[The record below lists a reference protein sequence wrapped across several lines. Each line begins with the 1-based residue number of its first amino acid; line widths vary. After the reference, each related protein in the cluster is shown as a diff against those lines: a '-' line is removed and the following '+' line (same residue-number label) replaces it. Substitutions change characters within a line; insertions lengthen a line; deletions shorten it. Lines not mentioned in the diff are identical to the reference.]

1 MKWIVVAGLI
11 AGAFFL
17 GKYSNI
23 MMPPQQQPAGR
34 KILYY
39 VDPMH
44 PAYKSDKP
52 GIAPDC
58 NMKLE
63 PVYADGGPQEKAAE
77 RKPLYYRDPS
87 KHDYHSPNPGM
98 NPETGNDLE
107 PVYEEEGTI
116 QVPGDKQQLIGVQFE
131 EARLEAGDRQFRA
144 TGKVSLDE
152 TRISKV
158 HSKLEGWID
167 QVHVDFTGK
176 EVKKGQP
183 LLTLY
188 SPEMLA
194 TQQEYLLALR
204 SREVMKASTLHEAM
218 SQSES
223 LIDASRRRLELWDF
237 TPAQIEELAR
247 TKTPVKNITIFS
259 PSSGFV
265 MARNSFPKQRIMPD
279 TELYTIADLSRVW
292 IIADVSEADVSY
304 VRAGQRVMLSLPS
317 YQGRQIAATVSY
329 IQPQMDGETRTMK
342 VRIEAANPGMLL
354 KPEMYV
360 DVDFHVT
367 LPSRLTVPNE
377 AVLDTGMKQTVYVDR
392 GNGNLEPRLVEIGD
406 RTGDRI
412 EIRKG
417 LRAGERVV
425 SSGNFLID
433 SESQLKRGSR

>member
-1 MKWIVVAGLI
+1 MKWIAVVVLLVA
-11 AGAFFL
+11 AFFAGRFTGAL
-17 GKYSNI
+17 TSKR
-23 MMPPQQQPAGR
+23 PTGR

-58 NMKLE
+58 GMKLE
-63 PVYADGGPQEKAAE
+63 PVYEEGGPAKTEE
-77 RKPLYYRDPS
+77 RKALYYRDP
-87 KHDYHSPNPGM
+87 KNHEFRSPNPGL

-107 PVYEEEGTI
+107 PVYKEEGTI
-116 QVPGDKQQLIGVQFE
+116 QVSDYKQQLIGVRFE

-144 TGKVSLDE
+144 TGKVVLDE

-176 EVKKGQP
+176 EVRKGQP

-204 SREVMKASTLHEAM
+204 TREVMKASTLHEAM

-237 TPAQIEELAR
+237 TPEQIEELGR
-247 TKTPVKNITIFS
+247 TKTPLKNITIYS
-259 PSSGFV
+259 PASGFV

-279 TELYTIADLSRVW
+279 TELYTIADLSHVW
-292 IIADVSEADVSY
+292 IVADVSESDVSF
-304 VRAGQRVMLSLPS
+304 VRAGQRVNLSLPS
-317 YQGRQIAATVSY
+317 YPGRQLAATVSY
-329 IQPQMDGETRTMK
+329 IQPQMDAETRTLK
-342 VRIEAANPGMLL
+342 VRIEAENPAMRL
-354 KPEMYV
+354 KPEMFV
-360 DVDFHVT
+360 DVDFHVM
-367 LPSRLTVPNE
+367 LPSRLTAPNE

-392 GNGNLEPRLVEIGD
+392 GNGDIEPRAVEIGD

-433 SESQLKRGSR
+433 SESQLKRGSK